1 MPADALLHE
10 AFATMRHSAGLYAD
24 RRPPALTGVE
34 AVAVEHRLHVEQ
46 RQQLAVEGSR
56 RFEPADRQDNSSISI
71 VMAPP
76 VPPTSA
82 GSPRATKD
90 ISAAV

>member
-1 MPADALLHE
+1 MVQADALLHE

-46 RQQLAVEGSR
+46 RQQLAVEGARPSNWLTVR
-56 RFEPADRQDNSSISI
+56 I
-71 VMAPP
+71 
-76 VPPTSA
+76 TH
-82 GSPRATKD
+82 
-90 ISAAV
+90 